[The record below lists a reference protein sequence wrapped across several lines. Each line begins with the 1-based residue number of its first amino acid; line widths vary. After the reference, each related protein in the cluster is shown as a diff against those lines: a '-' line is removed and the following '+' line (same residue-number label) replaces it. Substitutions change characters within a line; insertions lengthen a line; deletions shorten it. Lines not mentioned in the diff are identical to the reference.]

1 MSKHL
6 KETVSISRDLKMDE
20 ISKENLRY
28 SDASLKSVT
37 QKFLKEPLTVESV
50 DKKFRQM
57 TESSSNS
64 ESIKLKVKKN
74 KKPERAI
81 FYDIFIKP
89 KENKIQEI
97 IEKRKQKLNS
107 VSVTLPTVKNKIY
120 ISNKI
125 TVDGKVLGM
134 NTNLNGPKVDTS
146 SLSLINEKDENKK
159 LKEQN
164 NLSQSYKNNELL
176 KSNLSLYFNNISI
189 EKEIDTSLLN
199 KYLYDKFILNQ
210 NSSNDAKKS
219 YFNQLIQI
227 KPPKGVNSISS
238 NPFIENQGF
247 SPSIP
252 SLDIDDMNTNINE
265 LLIRAKGGIKNGD
278 ITKEAHMAFYLG
290 QLSEKEQ
297 KYENAFKFYKKYFLS
312 AKLLDDIYG
321 TELALNRIGCIFAN
335 LFDFKQSI
343 YYNDK
348 HKEISTH
355 NLNTFVCYYNSGICN
370 RMLENFE
377 EGTKDFDNAIK
388 LAEEEND
395 LESYTLCLAQLA
407 IINLFLGNINE
418 FISYS
423 NEFFIKNKTLNHKDM
438 ELEMDLLNGFI
449 YSYLQNYDISK
460 DFYKKALIKSEE
472 CLNIDKLQLSLLN
485 IGMVE
490 AEKNI
495 DEYMNC
501 VIEGKEFE
509 REIEPEYIPPTHK
522 LNKSIGSEISVGKS
536 TTEANDSSG
545 INYSKITETEVSYA
559 EYRKN
564 MSNRRIVSKSKKS
577 EKSISKG
584 KTTTKTSK
592 TSKTTKSKSKEKT
605 KTQKEKKVKTKLNKY
620 IKEEEENELMIGGGI
635 MIEEE
640 EYETTQ
646 MVGGGVMIDELLET
660 TSSKKMM
667 IGGGKMGDESIKSD
681 TLMSGMYGGGEII
694 EPSDEKE
701 VMVGGGEIIE
711 PSDEREV
718 MVGGGEIIEP
728 SDEREVMVGGG
739 EIIEPSDEREVMV
752 GGGEII
758 EPSDER
764 EVMVGGGEIIE
775 PSDEREVMVGGGEM
789 IDVESD
795 GDVEMM
801 IGGGEMIGD
810 VECDGEVEMMIG
822 GGEMIGDV
830 ECDGEVEMMI
840 GGGEMIGD
848 VEYNGDA
855 EMMIGGGEM
864 IGDDECDGEVE
875 MMVGGGEMIGDDVEN
890 IETFV
895 EPEETA

>member
-107 VSVTLPTVKNKIY
+107 VSVTLPTVKNKTY

-355 NLNTFVCYYNSGICN
+355 NLNTFVCYYNRGICN
-370 RMLENFE
+370 RMLENFD
-377 EGTKDFDNAIK
+377 EGTKDFDNAI
-388 LAEEEND
+388 N
-395 LESYTLCLAQLA
+395 
-407 IINLFLGNINE
+407 
-418 FISYS
+418 
-423 NEFFIKNKTLNHKDM
+423 
-438 ELEMDLLNGFI
+438 
-449 YSYLQNYDISK
+449 
-460 DFYKKALIKSEE
+460 
-472 CLNIDKLQLSLLN
+472 
-485 IGMVE
+485 
-490 AEKNI
+490 
-495 DEYMNC
+495 
-501 VIEGKEFE
+501 
-509 REIEPEYIPPTHK
+509 
-522 LNKSIGSEISVGKS
+522 
-536 TTEANDSSG
+536 
-545 INYSKITETEVSYA
+545 
-559 EYRKN
+559 
-564 MSNRRIVSKSKKS
+564 
-577 EKSISKG
+577 
-584 KTTTKTSK
+584 
-592 TSKTTKSKSKEKT
+592 
-605 KTQKEKKVKTKLNKY
+605 
-620 IKEEEENELMIGGGI
+620 
-635 MIEEE
+635 
-640 EYETTQ
+640 
-646 MVGGGVMIDELLET
+646 
-660 TSSKKMM
+660 
-667 IGGGKMGDESIKSD
+667 
-681 TLMSGMYGGGEII
+681 
-694 EPSDEKE
+694 
-701 VMVGGGEIIE
+701 
-711 PSDEREV
+711 
-718 MVGGGEIIEP
+718 
-728 SDEREVMVGGG
+728 
-739 EIIEPSDEREVMV
+739 
-752 GGGEII
+752 
-758 EPSDER
+758 
-764 EVMVGGGEIIE
+764 
-775 PSDEREVMVGGGEM
+775 
-789 IDVESD
+789 
-795 GDVEMM
+795 
-801 IGGGEMIGD
+801 
-810 VECDGEVEMMIG
+810 
-822 GGEMIGDV
+822 
-830 ECDGEVEMMI
+830 
-840 GGGEMIGD
+840 
-848 VEYNGDA
+848 
-855 EMMIGGGEM
+855 
-864 IGDDECDGEVE
+864 
-875 MMVGGGEMIGDDVEN
+875 
-890 IETFV
+890 
-895 EPEETA
+895 

>member
-28 SDASLKSVT
+28 SEASLKSVT

-107 VSVTLPTVKNKIY
+107 VSVTLPTVKNKTY

-164 NLSQSYKNNELL
+164 ILSQSYKNNELL
-176 KSNLSLYFNNISI
+176 QSNLSLYFNNISI

-472 CLNIDKLQLSLLN
+472 CLNIDKIQLSLLN

-592 TSKTTKSKSKEKT
+592 TTKSKSKEKT
-605 KTQKEKKVKTKLNKY
+605 KTQKEKKVKTKLNKF

-739 EIIEPSDEREVMV
+739 E
-752 GGGEII
+752 
-758 EPSDER
+758 
-764 EVMVGGGEIIE
+764 
-775 PSDEREVMVGGGEM
+775 M
-789 IDVESD
+789 IDVGSD

-810 VECDGEVEMMIG
+810 VEY
-822 GGEMIGDV
+822 
-830 ECDGEVEMMI
+830 DGEVEMMI

-848 VEYNGDA
+848 VEYDGEV

>member
-28 SDASLKSVT
+28 SEASLKSVT

-107 VSVTLPTVKNKIY
+107 VSVTLPTVKNKTY

-164 NLSQSYKNNELL
+164 ILSQSYKNNELL
-176 KSNLSLYFNNISI
+176 QSNLSLYFNNISI

-472 CLNIDKLQLSLLN
+472 CLNIDKIQLSLLN

-592 TSKTTKSKSKEKT
+592 TTKSKSKEKT
-605 KTQKEKKVKTKLNKY
+605 KTQKEKKVKTKLNKF

-694 EPSDEKE
+694 EPSDE
-701 VMVGGGEIIE
+701 
-711 PSDEREV
+711 
-718 MVGGGEIIEP
+718 
-728 SDEREVMVGGG
+728 
-739 EIIEPSDEREVMV
+739 
-752 GGGEII
+752 
-758 EPSDER
+758 R

-789 IDVESD
+789 IDVGSD

-810 VECDGEVEMMIG
+810 VEY
-822 GGEMIGDV
+822 
-830 ECDGEVEMMI
+830 DGEVEMMI

-848 VEYNGDA
+848 VEYDGEV

>member
-28 SDASLKSVT
+28 SEASLKSVT

-107 VSVTLPTVKNKIY
+107 VSVTLPTVKNKTY

-125 TVDGKVLGM
+125 TVDGKILGM
-134 NTNLNGPKVDTS
+134 NTNINGPKVDTS

-164 NLSQSYKNNELL
+164 ILSQSYKNNELL

-395 LESYTLCLAQLA
+395 LESYALCLAQLA

-472 CLNIDKLQLSLLN
+472 CLNIDKIQLSLLN

-509 REIEPEYIPPTHK
+509 RETEPEYIPPTHK

-564 MSNRRIVSKSKKS
+564 MSNRRIVSKNKKS

-584 KTTTKTSK
+584 KTTKTSK
-592 TSKTTKSKSKEKT
+592 TSKSKSKEKT

-640 EYETTQ
+640 EDETTQ

-660 TSSKKMM
+660 TSSKNMM

-681 TLMSGMYGGGEII
+681 TLMSGMY
-694 EPSDEKE
+694 
-701 VMVGGGEIIE
+701 
-711 PSDEREV
+711 
-718 MVGGGEIIEP
+718 
-728 SDEREVMVGGG
+728 
-739 EIIEPSDEREVMV
+739 

-822 GGEMIGDV
+822 GGEMIGDD

-848 VEYNGDA
+848 DKYDGEV

-864 IGDDECDGEVE
+864 IGDDECDGEEE

>member
-28 SDASLKSVT
+28 SEASLKSVT

-107 VSVTLPTVKNKIY
+107 VSVTLPTVKNKTY

-164 NLSQSYKNNELL
+164 ILSQSYKNNELL
-176 KSNLSLYFNNISI
+176 QSNLSLYFNNISI

-472 CLNIDKLQLSLLN
+472 CLNIDKIQLSLLN

-592 TSKTTKSKSKEKT
+592 TTKSKSKEKT
-605 KTQKEKKVKTKLNKY
+605 KTQKEKKVKTKLNKF

-694 EPSDEKE
+694 EPSDE
-701 VMVGGGEIIE
+701 
-711 PSDEREV
+711 
-718 MVGGGEIIEP
+718 
-728 SDEREVMVGGG
+728 REVMVGGG

-789 IDVESD
+789 IDVGSD

-810 VECDGEVEMMIG
+810 VEYDGEV
-822 GGEMIGDV
+822 
-830 ECDGEVEMMI
+830 
-840 GGGEMIGD
+840 
-848 VEYNGDA
+848 

>member
-28 SDASLKSVT
+28 SEASLKSVT

-107 VSVTLPTVKNKIY
+107 VSVTLPTVKNKTY

-164 NLSQSYKNNELL
+164 ILSQSYKNNELL
-176 KSNLSLYFNNISI
+176 QSNLSLYFNNISI

-472 CLNIDKLQLSLLN
+472 CLNIDKIQLSLLN

-592 TSKTTKSKSKEKT
+592 TTKSKSKEKT

-694 EPSDEKE
+694 EPSDE
-701 VMVGGGEIIE
+701 
-711 PSDEREV
+711 
-718 MVGGGEIIEP
+718 
-728 SDEREVMVGGG
+728 
-739 EIIEPSDEREVMV
+739 
-752 GGGEII
+752 
-758 EPSDER
+758 R

-789 IDVESD
+789 IDVGSD

-810 VECDGEVEMMIG
+810 NDNDNNRNGEVIGFMDEYEIERNDIKKNFNNLNNKDDGEEVEMMAGGGEMIGDGDEVEMMIG
-822 GGEMIGDV
+822 GGEMIGDS
-830 ECDGEVEMMI
+830 D
-840 GGGEMIGD
+840 
-848 VEYNGDA
+848 
-855 EMMIGGGEM
+855 
-864 IGDDECDGEVE
+864 EVE
-875 MMVGGGEMIGDDVEN
+875 MMVGGGEMIGDGDEVEMMVGGGEM
-890 IETFV
+890 ID
-895 EPEETA
+895 